1 MSVAYSQPATLWAVG
16 VVRTVIGVAP
26 AAQVT
31 AYVTV
36 MVSPPSMRGFANV
49 TERPLYGSSV
59 KSCNATSPP
68 SCDTKVRDEEELEE
82 LLGLPVIG
90 RIPAVKGGR

>member
-16 VVRTVIGVAP
+16 VVRTVIGAAS

-31 AYVTV
+31 VYVTI

-49 TERPLYGSSV
+49 TERPLYGSSA
-59 KSCNATSPP
+59 CTATFCRLWTTGP
-68 SCDTKVRDEEELEE
+68 RAL
-82 LLGLPVIG
+82 
-90 RIPAVKGGR
+90 R